1 MECEDGAS
9 EDDVKKFNEGE
20 ESQKPEQP
28 MEDDSAEDLVS
39 INFVSLFLL
48 GYMISLYTLVEYKNK
63 CCT

>member
-9 EDDVKKFNEGE
+9 EDDVKKFTEGE

-39 INFVSLFLL
+39 KTLSVCFCPLGFMILL
-48 GYMISLYTLVEYKNK
+48 
-63 CCT
+63 